1 MFTLYTQETV
11 TELYGKEMQEKGYS
25 EAYLSAVR
33 ENLISREIAADK
45 LGISVAELESRLEDS
60 QTEDDE

>member
-11 TELYGKEMQEKGYS
+11 TELYGKEMQDKGYS

-33 ENLISREIAADK
+33 ENLISREIAAEK
-45 LGISVAELESRLEDS
+45 IGISVEEVEKKLAVRE
-60 QTEDDE
+60 